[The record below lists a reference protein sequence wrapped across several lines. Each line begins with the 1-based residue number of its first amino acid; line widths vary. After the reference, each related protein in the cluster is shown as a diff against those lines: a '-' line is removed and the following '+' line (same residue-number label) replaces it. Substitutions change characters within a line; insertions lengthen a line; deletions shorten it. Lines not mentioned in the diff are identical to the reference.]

1 MHTMGGWDS
10 SESHPFFLVLRK
22 KTMGA
27 DNKHVIEGLS
37 QAAAGL
43 LYMSES
49 DYPFELIQWDGPTE
63 PAPEFIRKV
72 AGEAEGSPIQKLEV
86 EQFLNSGRYQRLLL
100 VLQDE
105 LSDLRA
111 YKVGRINM
119 PVYVVGLSR
128 EGSWLGVATR
138 VVET

>member
-1 MHTMGGWDS
+1 MG
-10 SESHPFFLVLRK
+10 E
-22 KTMGA
+22 
-27 DNKHVIEGLS
+27 DNQHVMERLS

-43 LYMSES
+43 LFMSES

-63 PAPEFIRKV
+63 PTADFIRNV
-72 AGEAEGSPIQKLEV
+72 AGEAKDCQVQKLEV
-86 EQFLNSGRYQRLLL
+86 EQFLNSGQYQKLLL
-100 VLQDE
+100 ALQHE

-119 PVYVVGLSR
+119 PVYVVGRSR

>member
-1 MHTMGGWDS
+1 
-10 SESHPFFLVLRK
+10 
-22 KTMGA
+22 MGA
-27 DNKHVIEGLS
+27 NTQHVMERLS

-43 LYMSES
+43 LFMSES
-49 DYPFELIQWDGPTE
+49 DYPFEFIQWDGASEPT
-63 PAPEFIRKV
+63 ADFIRKI
-72 AGEAEGSPIQKLEV
+72 AGEAIDSPVQELEA
-86 EQFLNSGRYQRLLL
+86 EQFLHSGRYQRLLL
-100 VLQDE
+100 VLQHE

-119 PVYVVGLSR
+119 PVYVVGRSR

>member
-1 MHTMGGWDS
+1 M
-10 SESHPFFLVLRK
+10 R
-22 KTMGA
+22 A
-27 DNKHVIEGLS
+27 DNRQVMERLS

-43 LYMSES
+43 LFMSES

-63 PAPEFIRKV
+63 PTEDFIRNV
-72 AGEAEGSPIQKLEV
+72 AGEAADAPVQKLEV
-86 EQFLNSGRYQRLLL
+86 EQFFNSGRYQRLLS
-100 VLQDE
+100 VLQRE
-105 LSDLRA
+105 LTDLRA

-119 PVYVVGLSR
+119 PVYVVGRSG

>member
-1 MHTMGGWDS
+1 
-10 SESHPFFLVLRK
+10 
-22 KTMGA
+22 MGA
-27 DNKHVIEGLS
+27 DNQQIMARLS

-43 LYMSES
+43 LFMSES
-49 DYPFELIQWDGPTE
+49 DYPFELIRWDGPAE
-63 PAPEFIRKV
+63 PSADFIRNV
-72 AGEAEGSPIQKLEV
+72 AGAAEDCPVQTLEV
-86 EQFLNSGRYQRLLL
+86 EQFLNSGRYERLLST
-100 VLQDE
+100 LQRE

-119 PVYVVGLSR
+119 PVYVVGRSR

>member
-1 MHTMGGWDS
+1 
-10 SESHPFFLVLRK
+10 
-22 KTMGA
+22 MGA
-27 DNKHVIEGLS
+27 DNQHALERLS

-43 LYMSES
+43 LFMSES
-49 DYPFELIQWDGPTE
+49 DYPFELIEWEGPDE
-63 PAPEFIRKV
+63 PTADFIRNL
-72 AGEAEGSPIQKLEV
+72 AGEAEDAPVQRLEV
-86 EQFLNSGRYQRLLL
+86 EQFFNSGRYQRLLL
-100 VLQDE
+100 ALQHE

-119 PVYVVGLSR
+119 PVYVVGRSR

>member
-1 MHTMGGWDS
+1 MGQDD
-10 SESHPFFLVLRK
+10 EQVLER
-22 KTMGA
+22 
-27 DNKHVIEGLS
+27 LS

-43 LYMSES
+43 LFMSES
-49 DYPFELIQWDGPTE
+49 DYPFELIQWDGQTE
-63 PAPEFIRKV
+63 PTADFIRHV
-72 AGEAEGSPIQKLEV
+72 AGEAEDSPVEQLEV
-86 EQFLNSGRYQRLLL
+86 GQFLNAGRYQRLLL
-100 VLQDE
+100 ALQRE

-119 PVYVVGLSR
+119 PVYLVGRSR

>member
-1 MHTMGGWDS
+1 MG
-10 SESHPFFLVLRK
+10 ENNENIL
-22 KTMGA
+22 
-27 DNKHVIEGLS
+27 NQLS
-37 QAAAGL
+37 QAVEGL
-43 LYMSES
+43 LFMSES

-63 PAPEFIRKV
+63 PSAEFICKV
-72 AGEAEGSPIQKLEV
+72 AGEAKDCQVQMLEV
-86 EQFLNSGRYQRLLL
+86 EMFLNSGRYQKLLSA
-100 VLQDE
+100 LQHE

-119 PVYVVGLSR
+119 PVYVVGRSR

>member
-1 MHTMGGWDS
+1 MV
-10 SESHPFFLVLRK
+10 E
-22 KTMGA
+22 
-27 DNKHVIEGLS
+27 DNQHVMERLS
-37 QAAAGL
+37 QAATGL
-43 LYMSES
+43 LFMSES
-49 DYPFELIQWDGPTE
+49 DHPFELVQWDGATE
-63 PAPEFIRKV
+63 PSAEFIRSV
-72 AGEAEGSPIQKLEV
+72 AGAAKDCPVQELEV

-100 VLQDE
+100 ALQRE

-119 PVYVVGLSR
+119 PVYVVGRSR

>member
-1 MHTMGGWDS
+1 MG
-10 SESHPFFLVLRK
+10 E
-22 KTMGA
+22 
-27 DNKHVIEGLS
+27 DNQRVMERLS

-43 LYMSES
+43 LFMSES
-49 DYPFELIQWDGPTE
+49 DYPFELIQWDGTSE
-63 PAPEFIRKV
+63 PSAEFIRKV
-72 AGEAEGSPIQKLEV
+72 AGEAKDSQVQKLEV
-86 EQFLNSGRYQRLLL
+86 EQFLNSGRYQKLLSA
-100 VLQDE
+100 LQHE

-119 PVYVVGLSR
+119 PVYVVGRSR

>member
-1 MHTMGGWDS
+1 M
-10 SESHPFFLVLRK
+10 ER
-22 KTMGA
+22 
-27 DNKHVIEGLS
+27 LS

-43 LYMSES
+43 LFMSES
-49 DYPFELIQWDGPTE
+49 DYPFELIQWEGPTE
-63 PAPEFIRKV
+63 PTTDFIRNV
-72 AGEAEGSPIQKLEV
+72 AGEAKDSPVQKLEV

-100 VLQDE
+100 ALQHE

-119 PVYVVGLSR
+119 PVYVVGRSR

>member
-1 MHTMGGWDS
+1 MGEDDQRVMERL
-10 SESHPFFLVLRK
+10 SE
-22 KTMGA
+22 
-27 DNKHVIEGLS
+27 
-37 QAAAGL
+37 AAAGL

-63 PAPEFIRKV
+63 PSADFLRNV
-72 AGEAEGSPIQKLEV
+72 AGEAKDCQIQKLEV
-86 EQFLNSGRYQRLLL
+86 EQFLSSGRYQKLLSA
-100 VLQDE
+100 LQHE

-111 YKVGRINM
+111 FKVGRINM
-119 PVYVVGLSR
+119 PVYIVGRSR

>member
-1 MHTMGGWDS
+1 
-10 SESHPFFLVLRK
+10 
-22 KTMGA
+22 MGA
-27 DNKHVIEGLS
+27 NNRHVMERLS

-43 LYMSES
+43 LFMSES
-49 DYPFELIQWDGPTE
+49 DYPFELIQWEGPDE
-63 PAPEFIRKV
+63 PTADFIRNI
-72 AGEAEGSPIQKLEV
+72 AGEAEHAPVQRLEV

-100 VLQDE
+100 VLQHE

-111 YKVGRINM
+111 YKVGKINM
-119 PVYVVGLSR
+119 PVYVVGRSR

>member
-1 MHTMGGWDS
+1 MS
-10 SESHPFFLVLRK
+10 
-22 KTMGA
+22 A
-27 DNKHVIEGLS
+27 DNQQVMERLS

-43 LYMSES
+43 LFMSES
-49 DYPFELIQWDGPTE
+49 DYPFELIRWDDLAEPT
-63 PAPEFIRKV
+63 PDFLRNV
-72 AGEAEGSPIQKLEV
+72 AGEAADSPVQKLEV
-86 EQFLNSGRYQRLLL
+86 EQFLNSGRYQRLLSA
-100 VLQDE
+100 LQRE

-119 PVYVVGLSR
+119 PVYVVGRSS

>member
-1 MHTMGGWDS
+1 MGQDN
-10 SESHPFFLVLRK
+10 EQVLER
-22 KTMGA
+22 
-27 DNKHVIEGLS
+27 LS

-43 LYMSES
+43 LFMSES
-49 DYPFELIQWDGPTE
+49 DYPFELIQWDDPTE
-63 PAPEFIRKV
+63 PTADFIRNV
-72 AGEAEGSPIQKLEV
+72 AGEAEGCPVQKLEV

-100 VLQDE
+100 ALQQE

-119 PVYVVGLSR
+119 PVYVIGRSR

>member
-1 MHTMGGWDS
+1 
-10 SESHPFFLVLRK
+10 
-22 KTMGA
+22 MGA
-27 DNKHVIEGLS
+27 DNQHLMKRLS

-43 LYMSES
+43 LFMSES
-49 DYPFELIQWDGPTE
+49 DYPFELIQWEGPDELT
-63 PAPEFIRKV
+63 AAFIRKV
-72 AGEAEGSPIQKLEV
+72 AGEAEDAPVQELEA
-86 EQFLNSGRYQRLLL
+86 EQFLHSGRYQRLLL
-100 VLQDE
+100 VLQQE

-119 PVYVVGLSR
+119 PVYVVGRSR

>member
-1 MHTMGGWDS
+1 
-10 SESHPFFLVLRK
+10 
-22 KTMGA
+22 MGA
-27 DNKHVIEGLS
+27 DNNHVIARLT

-43 LYMSES
+43 LYLSES

-63 PAPEFIRKV
+63 PTPEFIRNA
-72 AGEAEGSPIQKLEV
+72 AGEPEGSPIQMLEV
-86 EQFLNSGRYQRLLL
+86 DQFLNSGRYQRLLL
-100 VLQDE
+100 ALQHE

>member
-1 MHTMGGWDS
+1 MRANNQVM
-10 SESHPFFLVLRK
+10 ER
-22 KTMGA
+22 
-27 DNKHVIEGLS
+27 LS

-43 LYMSES
+43 LFMSES

-63 PAPEFIRKV
+63 PTADFIRNV
-72 AGEAEGSPIQKLEV
+72 AGEAADSPVQKLEV
-86 EQFLNSGRYQRLLL
+86 EQFLNSGRYQRLLSA
-100 VLQDE
+100 LQDE

-119 PVYVVGLSR
+119 PVYVVGRSR
-128 EGSWLGVATR
+128 EGSWLGVSTR

>member
-1 MHTMGGWDS
+1 M
-10 SESHPFFLVLRK
+10 E
-22 KTMGA
+22 A
-27 DNKHVIEGLS
+27 DNQHVLGRLS

-43 LYMSES
+43 LFMSES
-49 DYPFELIQWDGPTE
+49 DYPFELIQWEGPDE
-63 PAPEFIRKV
+63 PTADFIRTV
-72 AGEAEGSPIQKLEV
+72 AGEAEDAPVQRLNV

-100 VLQDE
+100 ALQHE
-105 LSDLRA
+105 LSDLRG